1 MRTAAICP
9 TCATYENALCII
21 YNGEYLENIDVTP
34 LDSLETALVNID
46 TVVGEITTNI
56 DNIET
61 NLADITS
68 YFTPLH
74 GTVAP
79 TASATF
85 IGQMYVDTAAPALYY
100 AISVGSGAADWVELA
115 NN

>member
-46 TVVGEITTNI
+46 TVVGEITINLE
-56 DNIET
+56 NIET

-68 YFTPLH
+68 YFTPLN
-74 GTVAP
+74 GEGAP
-79 TASATF
+79 SSSAVF
-85 IGQMYVDTAAPALYY
+85 IGQMYVDVTAPALYY
-100 AISVGSGAADWVELA
+100 AASVGSGPADWVQLA

>member
-9 TCATYENALCII
+9 TCATYENALCIL

-46 TVVGEITTNI
+46 TTV
-56 DNIET
+56 
-61 NLADITS
+61 ADINTEINNAFSEINFVTS
-68 YFTPLH
+68 LLTPLN
-74 GTVAP
+74 GEGAP
-79 TASATF
+79 SSSAAF
-85 IGQMYVDTAAPALYY
+85 IGQLYVDVTAPALYY
-100 AISVGSGAADWVELA
+100 AVSIGSGSADWVQLA

>member
-46 TVVGEITTNI
+46 TTVGGIITNI
-56 DNIET
+56 ENIET

-68 YFTPLH
+68 YFTPLN
-74 GTVAP
+74 GVVAP
-79 TASATF
+79 TANASF
-85 IGQMYVDTAAPALYY
+85 IGQLYVDTSGPALYY
-100 AISVGSGAADWVELA
+100 AVSVGSGPADWVQLA